1 VAGWPTILC
10 VDDDPVQLRVLEQ
23 MVKAFRY
30 GRFQAEMASSYGE
43 GLEKLVGG
51 NHAVCLLDY
60 RLDSGDGLQLLREAR
75 RSRSETPVIVL
86 TGDDSEDVNIAA
98 LEAGALDYLVKGE
111 LTARLLERSVRY
123 AIKLGDTV
131 RQLGRLAL
139 HDELTG
145 LVNRRE
151 LYRLLNAEWQRST
164 RFHRTFAIALADIDD
179 FKRINDGFGHPAG
192 DRALCHVA
200 HLLSSRLRR
209 VDCVARFGGEEFAIL
224 MPETGR
230 REAVTAMERVRLLLR
245 RQPFELQGQDQPI
258 PITMSFGIAVSP
270 PDADSADALI
280 EAADRALYAA
290 KHNGRDC
297 VCTAER
303 VGSVMRA

>member
-1 VAGWPTILC
+1 MGGVPTILC
-10 VDDDPVQLRVLEQ
+10 IDDDPVQLRVLEQ

-30 GRFQAEMASSYGE
+30 GLFQVDGAASYDE
-43 GLEKLVGG
+43 GLEKLGSG
-51 NHAVCLLDY
+51 DHAVCLLDY
-60 RLDSGDGLQLLREAR
+60 RLDAGDGLQLLREAR
-75 RSRSETPVIVL
+75 RARCDTPVIVL
-86 TGDDSEDVNIAA
+86 TANDSEDVNIAA

-139 HDELTG
+139 NDELTG
-145 LVNRRE
+145 LANRRE

-164 RFHRTFAIALADIDD
+164 RFHRTFAIALADIDG
-179 FKRINDGFGHPAG
+179 FKRINDEFGHPAG

-230 REAVTAMERVRLLLR
+230 HEAITAMERMRGLLR
-245 RQPFELQGQDQPI
+245 RHPFEPAGHGPI
-258 PITMSFGIAVSP
+258 PITMSFGVAVSP

-280 EAADRALYAA
+280 EAADRALYEA
-290 KHNGRDC
+290 KHDGRDC
-297 VCTAER
+297 VRTAER
-303 VGSVMRA
+303 FGGVTRA